1 MSKTRKGRSVAIFI
15 VLFVPFL
22 IGVVVGIILDAKVL
36 SNKKDNKPIENEV
49 VGKVEVNDNDL
60 ANDLL
65 KIINNNNL
73 EKVIYNYRSSGV
85 AFDSISNDEKLYLA
99 GIDKYY
105 NSSNNKVTFTSLK
118 TSLINNY
125 NTDFK
130 VKAKDYNFHDI
141 ATIKYKDDS
150 YSYEGKSLKYVDNLM
165 FIDLY
170 NVLKLEKENN
180 TYYLTVSGIYH
191 QKLNNADNYSNDRG
205 FVFNEA
211 ISNNTSIDEL
221 YKTNEEQFMKY
232 TFEFLKES
240 GKYILIK
247 FIKNN

>member
-1 MSKTRKGRSVAIFI
+1 MSRARKGRSVAIFI

-22 IGVVVGIILDAKVL
+22 IGVVVGIILDSKVL
-36 SNKKDNKPIENEV
+36 SNKKDNKPVENEV

-60 ANDLL
+60 ANNLL
-65 KIINNNNL
+65 KIINNNSL
-73 EKVIYNYRSSGV
+73 EKVIYNYRSNGV
-85 AFDSISNDEKLYLA
+85 VFDNISNDEKLYLA

-105 NSSNNKVTFTSLK
+105 NSSNNKVTFDSLK

-130 VKAKDYNFHDI
+130 VEAKDYNFHDI
-141 ATIKYKDDS
+141 ATIKCKDDS
-150 YSYEGKSLKYVDNLM
+150 YSYDGESLKYVDNLIY
-165 FIDLY
+165 IDLY
-170 NVLKLEKENN
+170 NVLKLEKEKNS
-180 TYYLTVSGIYH
+180 YYLTVSGIYH
-191 QKLNNADNYSNDRG
+191 QKLNNSDNYSNDRG

-221 YKTNEEQFMKY
+221 YKSNEEQFMKY

-240 GKYILIK
+240 GEYILIK
-247 FIKNN
+247 FTKNN